1 MPPLRSISLL
11 VVTFCSVVLP
21 AARADGLADD
31 DLWRYRSSRVALDA
45 GIVAAHPVALETGLA
60 TGVGA
65 GITFG
70 HGWTWG
76 ARASWTRATET
87 AIDWTVTHDDLR
99 AAVVGGGQV
108 SAGRGDLG
116 LRLGLGGAGVR
127 ERRERIHGDVAGSQG
142 RARSDRR
149 MTWAPAADLDAVVAL
164 HISGAWMMVLSGGPS
179 LAYIDRA
186 VHMGWMSQLG
196 AAWQL

>member
-1 MPPLRSISLL
+1 MPPLRSLSLL
-11 VVTFCSVVLP
+11 VVTFCSGAP
-21 AARADGLADD
+21 RAARADGLADD

-45 GIVAAHPVALETGLA
+45 GFVAAHPVALETGLA

-76 ARASWTRATET
+76 ARASWARASET
-87 AIDWTVTHDDLR
+87 AIGWTVTHDDMR

-108 SAGRGDLG
+108 SAGRGELG
-116 LRLGLGGAGVR
+116 VRLGLGAAGVHELR
-127 ERRERIHGDVAGSQG
+127 ARVHGDVAGSHG
-142 RARSDRR
+142 DARADR
-149 MTWAPAADLDAVVAL
+149 TTAWAPTGDLDAVVAL
-164 HISGAWMMVLSGGPS
+164 HISGAWMMVLAGGPS
-179 LAYIDRA
+179 LAYIDGA
-186 VHMGWMSQLG
+186 IHAGWTSQLG